1 MVAQPLLVTIG
12 VPMNFAICVAPAA
25 CVVRVAVTS
34 SAVFALRVAVAARIV
49 STASIADSFVP
60 RLAARTAGI
69 VLRTLW
75 YGVVF
80 SIVLAPARNPS
91 LKQNSH
97 TSGQQEMESYNNER
111 ERITHC
117 NFIRCWI
124 FNTGSIASPDCHT
137 RW

>member
-1 MVAQPLLVTIG
+1 
-12 VPMNFAICVAPAA
+12 MNFAICVAPAA

-49 STASIADSFVP
+49 STASFADGFIP

-80 SIVLAPARNPS
+80 SVALAPARNPS

-97 TSGQQEMESYNNER
+97 TSGQQELPTSEN
-111 ERITHC
+111 
-117 NFIRCWI
+117 
-124 FNTGSIASPDCHT
+124 ASLTAISSGVGFSTQVVLQAPTVT
-137 RW
+137 RGGKHEPGTKV